1 MLSLFRACLKGFK
14 GIDATPD
21 LPSAQEELGSFLLDP
36 AYPVYLCV
44 EEERVLGYM
53 ILKIDG
59 VVWVE
64 QIFVKESSRRKKVGS
79 LLYQKAEEVSKS
91 NGGDTL
97 FNYVHPNNHAMI
109 EFLRSKGYSVL
120 NLIEIRKP
128 FKGEKVEGTVQVG
141 DHTFD
146 Y

>member
-1 MLSLFRACLKGFK
+1 M
-14 GIDATPD
+14 
-21 LPSAQEELGSFLLDP
+21 
-36 AYPVYLCV
+36 
-44 EEERVLGYM
+44 GYM

-120 NLIEIRKP
+120 NLI
-128 FKGEKVEGTVQVG
+128 
-141 DHTFD
+141 
-146 Y
+146 